1 MTEKPAHFEIAVLAS
16 GCFWG
21 TEYYLKKLPG
31 VFQTKPGYTGGHL
44 DNPTYEMVCTGT
56 TGHAEAVEV
65 YFDTTINTYEE
76 VLKYFFET
84 HIFTQNGGIGPDI
97 GDQYRSVVFYLTE
110 SQRRTAI
117 KIINELI
124 NKGFTVQTKLTKF
137 TSFWE
142 AEPYHQNYYYKKG
155 ETPYCHIYKK
165 IFAD

>member
-1 MTEKPAHFEIAVLAS
+1 MKTDKIILAS

-21 TEYYLKKLPG
+21 TEYYMKKYPG
-31 VFQTKPGYTGGHL
+31 VVKTTPGYTGGNTI
-44 DNPTYEMVCTGT
+44 NPTYEQVCAGN

-65 YFDTTINTYEE
+65 EYIAEKTNITDL
-76 VLKYFFET
+76 LKYFFET
-84 HIFTQNGGIGPDI
+84 HIFTQQGGIGPDI
-97 GDQYRSVVFYLTE
+97 GDQYRSEIFYLTE
-110 SQRRTAI
+110 SQRRTAV

-124 NKGFTVQTKLTKF
+124 NKGFNVQTKLTKF